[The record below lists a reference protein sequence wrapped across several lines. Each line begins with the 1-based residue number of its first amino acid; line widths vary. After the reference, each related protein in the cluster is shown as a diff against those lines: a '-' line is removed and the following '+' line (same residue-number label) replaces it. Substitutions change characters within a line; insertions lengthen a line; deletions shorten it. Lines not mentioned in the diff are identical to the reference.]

1 MSVNA
6 SVEELQ
12 RSSSNIGHEPIVQ
25 EVQSTA
31 GEEMTNTD
39 DEITSRNVAS
49 EATKE
54 IPITEVVINNDI
66 IGLNMLIAFGQIAHK
81 RGAYNIEETAKLHEA
96 IQYFTKKMNAA
107 APPPVPT
114 TDA

>member
-12 RSSSNIGHEPIVQ
+12 RTSSTMGQEPIVQ
-25 EVQSTA
+25 EVQPTTV
-31 GEEMTNTD
+31 EEMTNTD
-39 DEITSRNVAS
+39 DITSRNVAS
-49 EATKE
+49 EAPKE
-54 IPITEVVINNDI
+54 IPITEVVVENDI
-66 IGLNMLIAFGQIAHK
+66 IGLNLLIAFGQIAHK

-96 IQYFTKKMNAA
+96 IQYFTKKMNTPL
-107 APPPVPT
+107 PPPVPT